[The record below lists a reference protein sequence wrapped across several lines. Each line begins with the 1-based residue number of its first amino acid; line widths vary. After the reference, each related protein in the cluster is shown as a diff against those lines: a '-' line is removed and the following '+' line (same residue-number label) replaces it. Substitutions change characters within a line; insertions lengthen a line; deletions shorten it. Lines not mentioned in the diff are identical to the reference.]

1 MWETGDRF
9 DAVKAAEL
17 ALLDSEVRRDPDRV
31 RELLHPEFVEIGRS
45 GRRWTRSATIA
56 ALESE
61 HERVAPETDEWLFNE
76 VSPSLVLVTYRIAGG
91 AASSRHASLWEV
103 SGGTP
108 MMRYHQGTLIRSDE
122 VERFCVVA
130 LFDPIDVGE
139 RFQRREWPAHVTLAS
154 NFVTGDPAE
163 RVVEAVK
170 EANVVDHSLTF
181 RFGGLAQFGRHRD
194 VSVRL
199 AESVHS
205 VAVHRALALR
215 LGGLRGFAEDDP
227 AHWRDGYH
235 PHLTLRAEAGV
246 DASEGEV
253 RAPSH
258 VVVAR
263 LTESEAEIVASFEL
277 TQPDRPEIVC
287 ICGSARFLPQM
298 REVNRDLTLS
308 GVIVLAPGE
317 AEGVISAEQKTVLD
331 ALHLRKID
339 LADRVLVVNPGGYI
353 GESTGREIA
362 YARAAGKSVSFTDHA

>member
-9 DAVKAAEL
+9 NAVKAAEL
-17 ALLDSEVRRDPDRV
+17 ALLDSAVRRDPERV
-31 RELLHPEFVEIGRS
+31 RELLHPDFVEIGRS
-45 GRRWTRSATIA
+45 GRRWTMNATIA
-56 ALESE
+56 ALEAETSRIE
-61 HERVAPETDEWLFNE
+61 PETDEWVFNE
-76 VSPSLVLVTYRIAGG
+76 VSPSLILVTYRITGG
-91 AASSRHASLWEV
+91 AGNSRHASLWDV
-103 SGGTP
+103 SGAIP
-108 MMRYHQGTLIRSDE
+108 MMRYHQGTPIRSAE
-122 VERFCVVA
+122 VKRFCVVA
-130 LFDPIDVGE
+130 LFEPIDVGE

-154 NFVTGDPAE
+154 NFVTVDMAE

-170 EANVVDHSLTF
+170 EANVVDHPLTF
-181 RFGGLAQFGRHRD
+181 RFGRLAQFGRSRD

-199 AESVHS
+199 AESVHTD
-205 VAVHRALALR
+205 AVHRALALR

-227 AHWRDGYH
+227 THWRDGYH

-246 DASEGEV
+246 DASEGDV

-263 LTESEAEIVASFEL
+263 LAESEAEIVASFEL

-317 AEGVISAEQKTVLD
+317 AKGVISAEQKPVLD

-353 GESTGREIA
+353 GESTDREIA
-362 YARAAGKSVSFTDHA
+362 YARAAGKSVSFTDPV